1 MKYFVFA
8 KQNDN
13 NPEIEL
19 WIESHKSE
27 RDAELSAEEYTI
39 NSFESSYITVTSKG
53 FNTSLEAKKWLDK
66 FKTGSMI

>member
-1 MKYFVFA
+1 MKYFVLA

-19 WIESHKSE
+19 WIESH
-27 RDAELSAEEYTI
+27 

>member
-1 MKYFVFA
+1 MKYFVLA

-27 RDAELSAEEYTI
+27 GTQNYQRKSIQLTRLNHLI
-39 NSFESSYITVTSKG
+39 LLLLQKG
-53 FNTSLEAKKWLDK
+53 LILALKLKN
-66 FKTGSMI
+66 G